1 MQISQQG
8 LRVPKPKLKSKKHHS
23 KKLFSQMAEFILFLQ
38 KKFQFLTLDPS
49 VYYVTVAPVYI
60 DWTYVVLLN
69 VMTFVLCL
77 LMLLIPSFVISK
89 ISPIKA
95 IKFN

>member
-38 KKFQFLTLDPS
+38 KKRQEPLGILMKKQARAVHQTNTTEVFTSERCSGFGFHQQKLFWPKSSL
-49 VYYVTVAPVYI
+49 ANI
-60 DWTYVVLLN
+60 VL
-69 VMTFVLCL
+69 
-77 LMLLIPSFVISK
+77 
-89 ISPIKA
+89 A
-95 IKFN
+95 